1 MSQMT
6 VEELNDLIRR
16 EFPQSNAI
24 LETISPRRCRVRIPI
39 NSSHLRPGG
48 TVSGPTMMS
57 LADNA
62 MYLALLAEIGPVL
75 LAVTTNLNIHFVRKP
90 EADHDLLGEC
100 HIFKLGK
107 KLAVG
112 CLLYTSPSPRD

>member
-16 EFPQSNAI
+16 EFPQSKAI

-75 LAVTTNLNIHFVRKP
+75 LAVTTNLVQTPCSMCLGCPHSLKP
-90 EADHDLLGEC
+90 GLGLISKEC
-100 HIFKLGK
+100 VSQPPCRVDEF
-107 KLAVG
+107 
-112 CLLYTSPSPRD
+112 

>member
-16 EFPQSNAI
+16 EFPQSKVI
-24 LETISPRRCRVRIPI
+24 LETISPRRCCVRIPI

-75 LAVTTNLNIHFVRKP
+75 LAVTTNLNIHLSGNLKQTVICW
-90 EADHDLLGEC
+90 ENA
-100 HIFKLGK
+100 ISSSWGK
-107 KLAVG
+107 NWPLE
-112 CLLYTSPSPRD
+112 R